1 MTENISKP
9 DLRAT
14 RFDIYR
20 EILSVGYQTLE
31 RTRRYVV
38 RNSCKTQTVKAMT
51 PSDVSMRLLTRA
63 SLQATRPASWEQ
75 ALNPAVTSRAARNR
89 ETSAS
94 TMASLPTSQSGTE
107 ANNGKQRTHRR

>member
-1 MTENISKP
+1 MKKNIGEP
-9 DLRAT
+9 DLGAT
-14 RFDIYR
+14 RFDISR
-20 EILSVGYQTLE
+20 QILSVRYQTQE

-38 RNSCKTQTVKAMT
+38 RKHAKHKHGQAMT
-51 PSDVSMRLLTRA
+51 PNDVSMRLLRRA

-75 ALNPAVTSRAARNR
+75 ALNPALTSRAARNR